1 MRPLLGLV
9 SPVALA
15 FLLTVAGCATRGDV
29 RRLREDIAREH
40 DSLGIQVADL
50 SRSVAAMDSTLRRQ
64 EETIRRTGADL
75 GTEMAT
81 LSSRTNS
88 LEGKVIETGS
98 RLSRLGMKV
107 DTSYIYGGS
116 RPPEQSPKTDS
127 LSSPAAPA
135 RGVVGLQDPKRLY
148 DTAYQDLTGKNY
160 DLAIAEFSQYISTY
174 PDTDLWDN
182 AQYWLGECY
191 YAQRKY
197 PEARKVFEKLISSS
211 PDSEKLAAARL
222 KIGYSFA
229 EENDRAGAIRQ
240 LRALIQSHPKTGE
253 AEKAAQKIKELT
265 AKKR

>member
-1 MRPLLGLV
+1 MRPLSGFV
-9 SPVALA
+9 GPVTLA
-15 FLLTVAGCATRGDV
+15 FLLTVAGCATRGDM
-29 RRLREDIAREH
+29 RRLREDTAREH

-50 SRSVAAMDSTLRRQ
+50 SRSIAAMDSILRRQ

-81 LSSRTNS
+81 LSSRTTS

-98 RLSRLGMKV
+98 RLSRLGLKV

-116 RPPEQSPKTDS
+116 RPPEQSPKADS
-127 LSSPAAPA
+127 LSSPTVPTK
-135 RGVVGLQDPKRLY
+135 GVIAMQDPKRLY
-148 DTAYQDLTGKNY
+148 DAAYQDLTEKNY
-160 DLAIAEFSQYISTY
+160 DLAIAEFSQYIAMY
-174 PDTDLWDN
+174 PTTDLWDN

-191 YAQRKY
+191 YTQRKY
-197 PEARKVFEKLISSS
+197 PEARKVFEKLISSC
-211 PDSEKLAAARL
+211 PDSDKLAAARL

-240 LRALIQSHPKTGE
+240 LRALIQSHPKSGE